1 MSKMSQEHQKQ
12 LEDNAP
18 KLLEALKE
26 ISKGEGKYNREP
38 LQHAENTIE
47 NMKAIADKAIAL
59 VEKL

>member
-1 MSKMSQEHQKQ
+1 MSNISQEHQKR

-26 ISKGEGKYNREP
+26 ISKGEGKYNRDH

-47 NMKAIADKAIAL
+47 SMKAIANKAIAL
-59 VEKL
+59 VEK